1 MKGRRFLS
9 ILATAV
15 ILALLIM
22 AIPVIPCYA
31 ITDDE
36 SVTLHPT
43 SGDIGEE
50 IEVDGEGFEEDDTVY
65 FYFSSESA
73 SVGDEL
79 DVDVG
84 NYEEVLVTDSDG
96 DGDILDSFDVPE
108 VIDDG
113 DDDEDVEDGTYYVY
127 AVYSGDDV
135 IVTRDTFSVSAGG
148 GTGDESINVSPSSGE
163 IDDYVEIEGTDF
175 DADETVI
182 FYFSSES
189 AGVGDEIDNDVSN
202 YEAVES
208 ADADSTGDVS
218 GYFYVPET
226 LTDGDEDE
234 DVESGP
240 YYVYATYEGDDEIVA
255 KDTYTVSVM
264 ELSISLT
271 KGVVGTEVKITGSGF
286 DDNKSITIKFGT
298 SPVDISEGSEKTSS
312 SGALTSY
319 ILVPEIAKGSYTITV
334 TVGSDKA
341 TAKFTVEPKMTI
353 SPSSGSIGDTVK
365 VTGTGFTKSTDVTIT
380 FGGDEVGTGETD
392 SYGSFEATF
401 EVPEVAPGTHEV
413 KADTAKAEFTITTSV
428 NISPVTSQA
437 SPGYVGDKVTISG
450 TGFKSNSDIT
460 ITYTSEP
467 VVFHTTSEADGS
479 FTYTLTVPPSEAGE
493 HTITASD
500 GTSSMS
506 VTFVMESNPPAT
518 PPPLLPYMGGK
529 ASSETHFD
537 WEDVTADVDGIV
549 ERSLPIT
556 YDLQVATDTNF
567 TNKLVDKT
575 GLTTSE
581 YTLTEAEKLEST
593 GKDAPYYWRERAVDA
608 ASNASE
614 WTGAGEFT
622 VGFSFGIP
630 KLEGWV
636 LYLLIGVG
644 AILLFFIGLL
654 IGRRVGGGGGGY
666 Y

>member
-1 MKGRRFLS
+1 MKSNKVFRIMTL
-9 ILATAV
+9 AV
-15 ILALLIM
+15 IFALLAMI
-22 AIPVIPCYA
+22 IPANLCFA
-31 ITDDE
+31 ITDEE
-36 SVTLHPT
+36 SVTLDPN
-43 SGDIGEE
+43 SGDIGDE
-50 IEVDGEGFEEDDTVY
+50 IDIDGEGFEADDTVY

-73 SVGDEL
+73 SVGDEI

-84 NYEEVLVTDSDG
+84 NYEEVLETDSDSDG
-96 DGDILDSFDVPE
+96 DISDSFEVPD

-127 AVYSGDDV
+127 AVYSGDTE

-148 GTGDESINVSPSSGE
+148 GTGDEEISVSPSSGE

-202 YEAVES
+202 YEKVES
-208 ADADSTGDVS
+208 ADADESGYVS

-234 DVESGP
+234 DVESGT

-264 ELSISLT
+264 ELSISPT

-286 DDNKSITIKFGT
+286 DDNKDITIKFGT
-298 SPVDISEGSEKTSS
+298 STVDISEGSEDTSS

-319 ILVPEIAKGSYTITV
+319 FLVPEIAKGSYTITV

-392 SYGSFEATF
+392 SSGSFEATF

-413 KADTAKAEFTITTSV
+413 KADTASAEFTITISV
-428 NISPVTSQA
+428 NISPTTSTS

-450 TGFKSNSDIT
+450 SGFKPNADIS
-460 ITYTSEP
+460 ITYATEP
-467 VVFHTTSEADGS
+467 VTFTTTSGADGS

-500 GTSSMS
+500 GTSSMN

-537 WEDVTADVDGIV
+537 WEDVTADIDGIV
-549 ERSLPIT
+549 EQSLPIT
-556 YDLQVATDTNF
+556 YDLQVATDANF
-567 TNKLVDKT
+567 TNILVNKT

-581 YTLTEAEKLEST
+581 YTLAEAEKLEST
-593 GKDAPYYWRERAVDA
+593 DKDAPYYWHVRAVDA
-608 ASNASE
+608 ASNASA

-622 VGFSFGIP
+622 IGFSFSFPGL
-630 KLEGWV
+630 KGWV

-654 IGRRVGGGGGGY
+654 VGRRAGGGGGY
-666 Y
+666 